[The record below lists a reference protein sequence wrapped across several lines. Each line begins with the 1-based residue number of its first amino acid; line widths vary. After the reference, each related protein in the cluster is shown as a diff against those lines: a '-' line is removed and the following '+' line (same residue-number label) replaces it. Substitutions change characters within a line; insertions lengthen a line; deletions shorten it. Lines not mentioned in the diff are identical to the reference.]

1 MACAWL
7 TEVPDQT
14 IDDIRSCTNG
24 PEGNALAHQQVNMA
38 RPHRFVPWVVVNG
51 EHSDEVQNSI
61 KESLFDY
68 LCNTYVGPNKSN
80 KCSTPGL
87 LRGIQMVA

>member
-1 MACAWL
+1 M
-7 TEVPDQT
+7 TSDPVPTVQRET
-14 IDDIRSCTNG
+14 RWHTSKSIAGS
-24 PEGNALAHQQVNMA
+24 
-38 RPHRFVPWVVVNG
+38 HRFVPWVVVDG